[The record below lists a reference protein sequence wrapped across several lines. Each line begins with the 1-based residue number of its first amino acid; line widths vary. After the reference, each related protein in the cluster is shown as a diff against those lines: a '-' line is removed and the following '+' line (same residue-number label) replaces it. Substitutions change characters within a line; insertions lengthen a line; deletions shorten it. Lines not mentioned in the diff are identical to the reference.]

1 MRLAVVGD
9 ICPDSDLRTWCDADV
24 PELHRELGVDLVV
37 GNFEATIDGHVVG
50 DVDFAPQKIR
60 LSVPDEGLARLLHM
74 GVDAVGVANNHL
86 WDYGRA
92 AAEHTVS
99 RLTDVFGHNRVFGWR
114 EQPAVELLP
123 GLRILGA
130 CFPEANPRP
139 GDGPFGVNAFDNAAR
154 AVSAIAT
161 PGETLIAFVHWGEEH
176 VRLTDDL
183 LRGRAR
189 AMIEAGASHVV
200 GNHSHAAGAG
210 ERVGDSVVLY
220 SLGNFV
226 FRMMP
231 AGSATM
237 LRADRRGLV
246 AVFRWENRVLTYEEC
261 WRSEFDNRMN
271 LSLRRLGRR
280 LPGGPVAR
288 AHLRLPTS
296 SACGFCARGLYRTE
310 RSTSWARRGL
320 ARVLTGVEAP
330 SWRKVRTA
338 GRVLSRRGTRETT
351 GS

>member
-1 MRLAVVGD
+1 MRLAIVGD
-9 ICPDSDLRTWCDADV
+9 ICPDSDLRAWRDAEV

-50 DVDFAPQKIR
+50 DLDFAPQKIR
-60 LSVPDEGLARLLHM
+60 LSVPGEGLARLLHM
-74 GVDAVGVANNHL
+74 GVDVVGVANNHL

-99 RLTDVFGHNRVFGWR
+99 RLAAVFGHNRVFGWR

-130 CFPEANPRP
+130 CFSETNPQA
-139 GDGPFGVNAFDNAAR
+139 GDGPFGVNVFDNAAS
-154 AVSAIAT
+154 AVSAVAI
-161 PGETLIAFVHWGEEH
+161 PRETLITFVHWGEEH
-176 VRLTDDL
+176 ARLADGL

-189 AMIEAGASHVV
+189 SMIEAGASHVV
-200 GNHSHAAGAG
+200 GSHSHAEGAG

-220 SLGNFV
+220 SLGNFL
-226 FRMMP
+226 FRMIP
-231 AGSATM
+231 TGSAKM

-271 LSLRRLGRR
+271 LRLRRLGRD
-280 LPGGPVAR
+280 LPGGQVAR
-288 AHLRLPTS
+288 AHMHLPTRG
-296 SACGFCARGLYRTE
+296 ARGFCARGLCRAE

-330 SWRKVRTA
+330 SWRKIRTA
-338 GRVLSRRGTRETT
+338 GRLLSGRGTRETT